1 MYTIEKTYDF
11 DLAHR
16 VDMQCLDERFCDP
29 GKAVQG
35 RSLNRCL
42 GLHGHGAKVKIKLSS
57 EQLVKDMVLDYNE
70 IGWMKKF
77 IGQYLDH
84 CTVIRYQD
92 ELYKYLVKYPYNDVF
107 GKQVE
112 LVKSEEYSTD
122 DFTVYKLNLTD
133 MPECGSL
140 AGYLESVTVVD
151 FVTASENFSKW
162 IYQIV
167 EKRVKQ
173 YNEAH
178 GTDVR
183 VVSCSYLETESSEAT
198 YVG

>member
-1 MYTIEKTYDF
+1 
-11 DLAHR
+11 
-16 VDMQCLDERFCDP
+16 
-29 GKAVQG
+29 
-35 RSLNRCL
+35 
-42 GLHGHGAKVKIKLSS
+42 
-57 EQLVKDMVLDYNE
+57 MVLDYNE

-77 IGQYLDH
+77 ISQYLDH
-84 CTVIRYQD
+84 CTVLRTQD
-92 ELYKYLVKYPYNDVF
+92 ELYKYLVKYPYNEVM

-112 LVKSEEYSTD
+112 LVKSEDYSTE
-122 DFTVYKLNLTD
+122 DFSVYKLDLAG

-167 EKRVKQ
+167 EKRVNE
-173 YNEAH
+173 YNKAH
-178 GTDVR
+178 GTAVK
-183 VVSCSYLETESSEAT
+183 VVSCSYLETATSEAT